1 MSVECVAALP
11 DRIDSAAENRRF
23 RFDLATPAD
32 NEDLLKF
39 STQADMS
46 GAIRFS
52 FDRSPDYFAAL
63 RVEGRH
69 TEVLVSRELE
79 TGRVAATGQ
88 RSVKNAFVNGTATT
102 IGYLSG
108 LRVGQPAR
116 SALFLSRGYAR
127 LNELQARHP
136 APFHLT
142 TIMEDNAPAQKVLLS
157 QRLGLPTYHDL
168 GRFCCVALSLLGK
181 SHGRS
186 SRFTL
191 RRATVA
197 DAVSVVEFLN
207 REGRTK
213 QFFPE
218 YRVEDFGSPGGLLPH
233 LGWQDVF
240 LAFDGPTLVGTLA
253 AWDQQI
259 FRRWRVT
266 GYAPWL
272 GWSRQLL
279 NLVAKLRRMPLLPSP
294 GSSLNVFNLALVCV
308 RDNDRNVFKALLD
321 EVIRAQQGRYECFL
335 AGLHERDPLLPEL
348 LERLHVPLNSRL
360 YLVDWENGNRAVEK
374 LDKRV
379 PYLELGSL

>member
-1 MSVECVAALP
+1 MSAECIAAVP
-11 DRIDSAAENRRF
+11 CRIDSTAEDHRF
-23 RFDLATPAD
+23 RFGLATPAD

-39 STQADMS
+39 SAQAEMS

-69 TEVLVSRELE
+69 TDVLVSHELE

-88 RSVKNAFVNGTATT
+88 RSVKNVFVNGTSTT
-102 IGYLSG
+102 VGYLSG
-108 LRVGQPAR
+108 LRVGQAAR
-116 SALFLSRGYAR
+116 SASFLSRGYAR

-136 APFHLT
+136 VPFHLT
-142 TIMEDNAPAQKVLLS
+142 TIMEDNTPARKVLLS
-157 QRLGLPTYHDL
+157 QRLGLPAYHDL
-168 GRFCCVALSLLGK
+168 GRFCCVALSLHGK
-181 SHGRS
+181 NNGHP
-186 SRFTL
+186 RFTL
-191 RRATVA
+191 RRASA
-197 DAVSVVEFLN
+197 GDAISIVEFLN

-240 LAFDGPTLVGTLA
+240 LAFDGPALVGTLA

-266 GYAPWL
+266 SYAPWL
-272 GWSRQLL
+272 SWSRHLL
-279 NLVAKLRRMPLLPSP
+279 NLVARLRRMPLLPSP
-294 GSSLNVFNLALVCV
+294 GSSLNAFNLALVCV

-321 EVIRAQQGRYECFL
+321 EVIRSQQGRYECFL

-348 LERLHVPLNSRL
+348 LERPHVPLNSRL
-360 YLVDWENGNRAVEK
+360 YLVDWEDGNRAIRN
-374 LDKRV
+374 LDGRV

>member
-1 MSVECVAALP
+1 MSVECVAAVP
-11 DRIDSAAENRRF
+11 DHIDSVAENRRF
-23 RFDLATPAD
+23 RFELATPTD
-32 NEDLLKF
+32 NEDLLRF
-39 STQADMS
+39 SACAEMT

-69 TEVLVSRELE
+69 TDVLVGRELE

-88 RSVKNAFVNGTATT
+88 RSVKNVFVNGAATT

-116 SALFLSRGYAR
+116 SASFLSRGYAR
-127 LNELQARHP
+127 LNELQTRYP
-136 APFHLT
+136 AAFHLT
-142 TIMEDNAPAQKVLLS
+142 TIMEDNAPARKVLLS
-157 QRLGLPTYHDL
+157 QRLGLPAYHDL
-168 GRFCCVALSLLGK
+168 GRFCCVALSLHGK
-181 SHGRS
+181 KHAR
-186 SRFTL
+186 SRFAL
-191 RRATVA
+191 RRATAA
-197 DAVSVVEFLN
+197 DAISVVEFLN

-218 YRVEDFGSPGGLLPH
+218 YRLEDFDSPGGLLPH
-233 LGWQDVF
+233 LGWQDLF

-266 GYAPWL
+266 SYTPWL
-272 GWSRQLL
+272 GWSRHLL
-279 NLVAKLRRMPLLPSP
+279 NLVARLRRMPLLPSP
-294 GSSLNVFNLALVCV
+294 GSRLNAFSLALVCV
-308 RDNDRNVFKALLD
+308 HDNDRNVFRALLD
-321 EVIRAQQGRYECFL
+321 EVILGQRGRYECFL

-348 LERLHVPLNSRL
+348 LERPHVPLNSRL
-360 YLVDWENGNRAVEK
+360 YLMDWEDGNRAIRN
-374 LDKRV
+374 LDGRI

>member
-1 MSVECVAALP
+1 MP
-11 DRIDSAAENRRF
+11 DRIASAAKDRRF
-23 RFDLATPAD
+23 HFDLATPAD
-32 NEDLLKF
+32 NEDLLQF
-39 STQADMS
+39 STQTEMT

-69 TEVLVSRELE
+69 TDVLVGRELE
-79 TGRVAATGQ
+79 TGRVVATGQ
-88 RSVKNAFVNGTATT
+88 RSVKNVFVNGTATA

-108 LRVGQPAR
+108 LRVGQSAR
-116 SALFLSRGYAR
+116 SASFLSRGYAR
-127 LNELQARHP
+127 LNALQAEHP
-136 APFHLT
+136 ATFHLS
-142 TIMEDNAPAQKVLLS
+142 TIMEDNAPARKVLLS
-157 QRLGLPTYHDL
+157 QRLGLPAYHDL
-168 GRFCCVALSLLGK
+168 GRFCCVALSLHGK
-181 SHGRS
+181 NHAR

-191 RRATVA
+191 RRATAA

-218 YRVEDFGSPGGLLPH
+218 YRVEDFGSPGGLLPN

-240 LAFDGPTLVGTLA
+240 LAFDGPALLGTLA
-253 AWDQQI
+253 VWDQQI

-272 GWSRQLL
+272 CWSRHLL
-279 NLVAKLRRMPLLPSP
+279 NLVARLRRMPLLPSP
-294 GSSLNVFNLALVCV
+294 GSSLNAFNLALVCV

-321 EVIRAQQGRYECFL
+321 EVIRVQQGRYECFL

-348 LERLHVPLNSRL
+348 LERPHVPLNSRL
-360 YLVDWENGNRAVEK
+360 YLVNWADGNRAIQN
-374 LDKRV
+374 LDGRI